1 MHPSATVANRLLQLA
16 WQSGRS
22 LTPMQLLKL
31 VFLCHGWM
39 LGLYGRALIQE
50 PVQAW
55 KYGPVI
61 PDLYRAIKRYRNGP
75 VTAQLAGQAACF
87 DELEADLV
95 RQVFDLYG
103 AYDGRVLSSMTH
115 ETGSPWDQTWVRG
128 ERGLVISEDVIRD
141 YYGELARR
149 AAN

>member
-1 MHPSATVANRLLQLA
+1 MHPSTAVANRLLQLA
-16 WQSGRS
+16 WTAGHS

-39 LGLYGRALIQE
+39 LGLYHRELIQE
-50 PVQAW
+50 DVQAW

-61 PDLYRAIKRYRNGP
+61 PELYRATKKYRNGP
-75 VTAQLAGQAACF
+75 VTDPLRGGAGRF
-87 DELEADLV
+87 DELEDDLI
-95 RQVFDLYG
+95 RQVFDHYG
-103 AYDGRVLSSMTH
+103 RYDGRTLSNLTH

-128 ERGLVISEDVIRD
+128 ERGLVISNQAIGD
-141 YYGELARR
+141 YYAELARR